1 MKHKFKT
8 FYAIIIIILFIIY
21 CFIKCNILLNK

>member
-21 CFIKCNILLNK
+21 CFIKCNIIVK